1 MGKVKENAERDKA
14 LKEEEAKRKEDEKQY
29 LRSKREKSLDH
40 QIELKKRWSEYDE
53 DDEFSKTALKENEE
67 KKTQTFPQQ
76 PEEKMKEQD
85 KENTLKRNKRL
96 KEAADKKKEEK
107 ERKNVLKKANEE
119 RKAEENEA
127 KRLQKEY
134 HAQEQQYLKEK
145 WNEQDKENTL
155 KRKEK
160 LEQ

>member
-1 MGKVKENAERDKA
+1 MGY
-14 LKEEEAKRKEDEKQY
+14 EEDN
-29 LRSKREKSLDH
+29 
-40 QIELKKRWSEYDE
+40 
-53 DDEFSKTALKENEE
+53 EFSKTALKANEE

-76 PEEKMKEQD
+76 PEEKWEEQD
-85 KENTLKRNKRL
+85 KENTLKRNQRL
-96 KEAADKKKEEK
+96 KEAEDKKKEEK
-107 ERKNVLKKANEE
+107 ERKEVLKKADEK

-127 KRLQKEY
+127 KRLRNEY
-134 HAQEQQYLKEK
+134 HAQEQLYLKEN